1 MSLVTW
7 MLVVAGALLALIVVL
22 PEVSA
27 LLKRALQ
34 RLVR

>member
-1 MSLVTW
+1 